1 MLDSKGEVLY
11 VGKAKNLKKRVN
23 SYFQRQLDAKTLQLV
38 AQIKS
43 IEVTIT
49 RNEREALLLESSI
62 IKSEMP
68 RYNIIF
74 RDDKSYPY
82 LKLTIQEPFP
92 QLSLYRG
99 SKSSSTK
106 YYGPY
111 PSAREAREA
120 LYLLQNIFTLRQCDE
135 TFFKNRARP
144 CLQYQI
150 KRCSAPCVGYI
161 SKEDYARDVNN
172 AKLFLEGKNKAVVEQ
187 LIHKMEDLSQKL
199 LFEKAAQVRNQ
210 ISLLRSIQE
219 RQIIIGASKDI
230 DVLGIAILNQE
241 VCIHRLIIREGRILG
256 SRQYFPNKTA
266 ILTDVSDNI
275 SDNVAEGSKEQP
287 ELTENI
293 LKTFILQH
301 YADPSQGNG
310 FPSIL
315 LLPFALK
322 EEKTLLA
329 ILQEKSPRISIMKAA
344 RGDRLKWIKMAMMSA
359 KQALQSQAR
368 YKIDLSPRFLALQD
382 TLQLEAIP
390 ERIECFDVSHSLGE
404 ATVMSCVVL
413 DTHGS
418 VKEDYRRYNIKVKAG
433 GNDILAL
440 TEGLTRHYTRLKS
453 EGRAVPDIVLVD
465 GGKGQLNCARSVL
478 EELQVVGV
486 TLLSVAKG
494 PKRKAGLETVY
505 MATNGSIKTKVLALK
520 PAALHLIQQCRD
532 EAHRFAI
539 QAQRKQRINRRMT
552 SSLEAI
558 EGIGK
563 VRRQKLL
570 QYFGGLQEVKA
581 ASVEELA
588 KVPGVSL
595 ALAERLYTEL
605 HGKE

>member
-1 MLDSKGEVLY
+1 MLDGSGQVLY

-38 AQIKS
+38 SQIKS

-82 LKLTIQEPFP
+82 LKLTVQEPFP

-99 SKSSSTK
+99 TKYPSTK

-111 PSAREAREA
+111 PNAREAREA
-120 LYLLQNIFTLRQCDE
+120 LYLLQSIFTLRQCDAH
-135 TFFKNRARP
+135 FFKNRTRP

-161 SKEDYARDVNN
+161 SKEDYARDVKL
-172 AKLFLEGKNKAVVEQ
+172 ARLFLEGKNQTVTEQ
-187 LIHKMEDLSQKL
+187 LIHKMEEASQKL
-199 LFEKAAQVRNQ
+199 LFEQAARIRNQ
-210 ISLLRSIQE
+210 IALLRSVQE
-219 RQIIIGASKDI
+219 RQIIIGALKDI
-230 DVLGIAILNQE
+230 DVLGIATLNQE
-241 VCIHRLIIREGRILG
+241 ACIHMLIIREGRILG

-266 ILTDVSDNI
+266 ILEANLSEDFSAKGLKSTDKI
-275 SDNVAEGSKEQP
+275 KEII
-287 ELTENI
+287 EENI

-301 YADPSQGNG
+301 YNVETKENG
-310 FPSIL
+310 FPNII
-315 LLPFALK
+315 LLPFTLK
-322 EEKTLLA
+322 DEKTLLE
-329 ILQEKSPRISIMKAA
+329 ILQEQSPRISMMKAS
-344 RGDRLKWIKMAMMSA
+344 RGDRVKWVNMAMVSA
-359 KQALQSQAR
+359 KLALQSRAS
-368 YKIDLSPRFLALQD
+368 YKMDLSSRFLALQD
-382 TLQLEAIP
+382 TLQLESIP

-404 ATVMSCVVL
+404 ATVMSCVVF
-413 DTHGS
+413 DTHGP
-418 VKEDYRRYNIKVKAG
+418 VKEDYRRYNIRAKAG
-433 GNDILAL
+433 GNDYLAL

-453 EGRAVPDIVLVD
+453 EGKALPDILLVD
-465 GGKGQLNCARSVL
+465 GGKGQLGCARSVL

-486 TLLSVAKG
+486 TLLAVAKG

-505 MATNGSIKTKVLALK
+505 LSLNGTTQMLQLK
-520 PAALHLIQQCRD
+520 PSALLLIQQCRD

-539 QAQRKQRINRRMT
+539 KAQRKQSSSRRTT
-552 SSLEAI
+552 SSLELI

-588 KVPGVSL
+588 KVPGISL
-595 ALAERLYTEL
+595 ALAESLYAEL
-605 HGKE
+605 HGKD